1 MLVHFPVVF
10 WTVAVGAYV
19 AAAFG
24 VEKAAEVAKLS
35 NGVGLIMAGL
45 AMIAGLVE
53 LRAIDDASEAM
64 RVATRHMMVMAT
76 AWLCFMLALVLTAAA
91 GIDPATAQVAG
102 ALFAAAGF
110 LLMGTGGWLG
120 GRLVYEFGVGG
131 GVRSH
136 AKRR

>member
-1 MLVHFPVVF
+1 
-10 WTVAVGAYV
+10 
-19 AAAFG
+19 
-24 VEKAAEVAKLS
+24 
-35 NGVGLIMAGL
+35 MAGL

-91 GIDPATAQVAG
+91 GIDPATAKLAG
-102 ALFAAAGF
+102 VLSAAAGF

-120 GRLVYEFGVGG
+120 GRLVYEFGVGV